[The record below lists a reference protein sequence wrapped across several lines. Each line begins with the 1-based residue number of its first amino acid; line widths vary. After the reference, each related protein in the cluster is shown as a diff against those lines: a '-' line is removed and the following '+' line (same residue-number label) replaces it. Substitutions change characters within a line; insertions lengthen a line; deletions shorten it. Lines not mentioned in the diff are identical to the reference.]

1 MNIPLVAPDDQDQ
14 PDAVFQRVMAAV
26 TERAYTEGRE
36 GDVMEAL
43 FPVFLGGVRDNDG
56 EDLDP

>member
-1 MNIPLVAPDDQDQ
+1 MNAPLVEPDDQSQ

-26 TERAYTEGRE
+26 AERACAEGRE

-43 FPVFLGGVRDNDG
+43 FPVFLGGVHDG
-56 EDLDP
+56 EDLGL